1 MNLDWLK
8 SRIDKTT
15 DVASAL
21 REAAPE
27 ICKRFSCDRL
37 TIYRATEDGASLV
50 AVVQMG
56 LESFGAVKVRVDS
69 GRSVAGHVG
78 ALRKLVNIAD
88 AYDEKELAPLQMKMR
103 MFRAVDERT
112 GYTTRQVLAAPIV
125 SASKGKLL
133 GVVELF
139 NRTDKERFPSTAED
153 GIVALCAFLALVF
166 AKEASKTT
174 AA

>member
-1 MNLDWLK
+1 MDLDWLK
-8 SRIDKTT
+8 SRIDKST
-15 DVASAL
+15 DIDGAL
-21 REAAPE
+21 REAAPD
-27 ICKRFSCDRL
+27 ICTRFSCDRL
-37 TIYRATEDGASLV
+37 TIYRATEDGGSLV
-50 AVVQMG
+50 AAIQMG
-56 LESFGAVKVRVDS
+56 LEDFGAVKVRVDS
-69 GRSVAGHVG
+69 NRSVAGHVA

-125 SASKGKLL
+125 SASTGRLL

-139 NRTDKERFPSTAED
+139 NRTDKQRFPSTAED
-153 GIVALCAFLALVF
+153 GIVALCAFLAAVF
-166 AKEASKTT
+166 AKETSRTT